1 MKIRL
6 LHIGIHESKNENA
19 GDTVLFDTVRA
30 LMDHH
35 LGPCEWSKRQ
45 LWEEISAED
54 INSINQETD
63 GIVIGGGGLL
73 LRDQVG
79 SSTDLS
85 GWQWNISVEN
95 IKKIDVPVAVFAI
108 GYNRF
113 RNQKE
118 FNPKFS
124 ENINALVAKSGFFGL
139 RNNGSIGRMA
149 DYVSPQN
156 HKKIVRQMC
165 PTTVLKSFNR
175 NYMASQLFGTPPLL
189 AINVAFDRQSLR
201 FKGNIK
207 AQIEKLLQCAHIAS
221 TAGWS
226 LAFVAH
232 KHDDLKVLDYIDKQ
246 NLKFDIKNLTSCSTE
261 EIIGYY
267 KTVDLSI
274 GMRGH
279 SQMIPFG
286 LGVPIFSAITH
297 DKMRYFLEDIGEPDW
312 GEELSSKDFV
322 SVFTS
327 FFDALHK
334 SPSNVYSRLDTCQKK
349 IWTETQNNMVRIS
362 EIFSAKG

>member
-35 LGPCEWSKRQ
+35 LGPCEWLKRQ

-73 LRDQVG
+73 LRDQAG

-124 ENINALVAKSGFFGL
+124 ENINALVGKSGFFGL
-139 RNNGSIGRMA
+139 RNNGSIRRMA

-156 HKKIVRQMC
+156 HKK
-165 PTTVLKSFNR
+165 LKANVPNNCSCRVSIEITWRRSFSCTS
-175 NYMASQLFGTPPLL
+175 AVG
-189 AINVAFDRQSLR
+189 
-201 FKGNIK
+201 
-207 AQIEKLLQCAHIAS
+207 
-221 TAGWS
+221 
-226 LAFVAH
+226 H
-232 KHDDLKVLDYIDKQ
+232 KCG
-246 NLKFDIKNLTSCSTE
+246 F
-261 EIIGYY
+261 
-267 KTVDLSI
+267 
-274 GMRGH
+274 
-279 SQMIPFG
+279 
-286 LGVPIFSAITH
+286 
-297 DKMRYFLEDIGEPDW
+297 
-312 GEELSSKDFV
+312 
-322 SVFTS
+322 
-327 FFDALHK
+327 
-334 SPSNVYSRLDTCQKK
+334 
-349 IWTETQNNMVRIS
+349 
-362 EIFSAKG
+362 